1 MRQTKTAYG
10 KNGVNVVVFKID
22 GKKIIMLDGAMGTMI
37 QKIGLHSDTIPEM
50 LNLTAPDKLTAL
62 HELYLKAGSDVVSS
76 NTFSLN
82 RFKLGN
88 CGESVETLVKAGVA
102 NAKRAA
108 EKYGNRCAALDIGP
122 CGRVLKP
129 AGDLDFEEAVDVFAE
144 IVCAGRDAD
153 LIILETF
160 TDLYELKAAVL
171 AAKENSNL
179 PVIASMSF
187 EENGRTFFGATV
199 ETMATT
205 LEGLGVQAIGLN
217 CSLGPRQLAPLV
229 DRFLACS
236 TLPVIVQPNAGLPVI
251 RDGKTVFDVTKEEFA
266 DYAAG
271 FAKKGAALV
280 GGCCGTTP
288 EYLKLLKTKLQGI
301 KPSANKVRRS
311 TSVCSASKIVT
322 ADGELKIIGERLNP
336 TGKKRLR
343 RALSENDFA
352 YLLGE
357 AVKQQEQGADLLD
370 INVGLPEI
378 DEREMLADVVKEV
391 QAVTDLPLQLDSSN
405 AAALEK
411 AARIYNG
418 KPLINSVNGKKESL
432 ETILPIVKK
441 YGCAVLGLTLDENG
455 IPQTAEERAD
465 IAGRIIEAAEKLG
478 IPREN
483 VLIDCLVM
491 TVSAQQKQAVE
502 TLKAVK
508 LVKERYGVKTVL
520 GVSNISFGLPARK
533 FVNETMLS
541 LAVKNGLDFAI
552 YNPAEVKLEE
562 NEKAKAAL
570 LGEDK
575 DCEAYIAEYSDWKT
589 EETTAAATS
598 GGLQYS
604 VLHGLREEAKADAD
618 RLLAELAPLEVVE
631 QHIIP
636 ALDKVGKLYETGKL
650 FLPQLIK
657 SAEAAKYAC
666 DSVKKKLPSENN
678 ETNKKIVLATVQGDI
693 HDIGKNIA
701 KVILE
706 NYGYKVI
713 DLGRDVPAE
722 KIREAAEKHRAR
734 LVGLSALMTTTV
746 ENMAHSIELL
756 KRDYPEVKIMTGGAV
771 LTEKLACEIGADY
784 YVADAMA
791 DVRIAEKI
799 FSE

>member
-1 MRQTKTAYG
+1 MTAVFGRNEANAVEFNITK
-10 KNGVNVVVFKID
+10 D
-22 GKKIIMLDGAMGTMI
+22 KIILFDGAMGTMI
-37 QKIGLHSDTIPEM
+37 QKLGLKNDTMPEM
-50 LNLTAPDKLTAL
+50 LNLTAPNELCSL
-62 HELYLKAGSDVVSS
+62 HELYLEAGSDVVSA
-76 NTFSLN
+76 NTFSIN
-82 RFKLGN
+82 RFKTQN

-108 EKYGNRCAALDIGP
+108 AKYEKRYAALDIGP
-122 CGRVLKP
+122 CGRILKP

-144 IVCAGRDAD
+144 VVRAGKEAD

-160 TDLYELKAAVL
+160 TDLYELKAAVI
-171 AAKENSNL
+171 AAKENSDL

-187 EENGRTFFGATV
+187 EENGHSFFGATV
-199 ETMATT
+199 ETMIKT
-205 LEGLGVQAIGLN
+205 LEDMGIQAIGLN
-217 CSLGPRQLAPLV
+217 CSLGPVQLAPLV

-251 RDGKTVFDVTKEEFA
+251 RGGKTVFDVTKEDFAETVAEFA
-266 DYAAG
+266 R
-271 FAKKGAALV
+271 KGAAIV

-288 EYLKLLKTKLQGI
+288 EYIKLLKNNLKGI
-301 KPSANKVRRS
+301 KPSENKVHRF
-311 TSVCSASKIVT
+311 TAVCSASRLT
-322 ADGELKIIGERLNP
+322 AADGTLKIIGERLNP

-343 RALSENDFA
+343 QALSENDFP
-352 YLLGE
+352 YLLKE
-357 AVKQQEQGADLLD
+357 AVRQQEQGAALLD
-370 INVGLPEI
+370 VNVGLPEI
-378 DEREMLADVVKEV
+378 NEREMLANVVKEV

-405 AAALEK
+405 AEVLER

-455 IPQTAEERAD
+455 IPNSAEERAD
-465 IAGRIIEAAEKLG
+465 IAGRIIEAAERCG

-491 TVSAQQKQAVE
+491 TVSAQQKQAAE
-502 TLKAVK
+502 TLKAIK

-520 GVSNISFGLPARK
+520 GISNISFGLPARK

-552 YNPAEVKLEE
+552 YNPAEVRLEE

-575 DCEAYIAEYSDWKT
+575 DCEAYIAEYSDWKA
-589 EETTAAATS
+589 EETKAEATA

-604 VLHGLREEAKADAD
+604 VLHGLKEEAKADAD
-618 RLLAELAPLEVVE
+618 KLLSEIPPLDVVE
-631 QHIIP
+631 KHIVP
-636 ALDKVGKLYETGKL
+636 ALDKVGKMYETGRL

-657 SAEAAKYAC
+657 AAEAAKYAC
-666 DSVKKKLPSENN
+666 DSVKDKLPTGNG
-678 ETNKKIVLATVQGDI
+678 ETDKKIVLATVKGDI

-706 NYGYKVI
+706 NYGYKAI
-713 DLGRDVPAE
+713 DLGKDVAPE
-722 KIREAAEKHRAR
+722 QVCEAAKKYCVQ
-734 LVGLSALMTTTV
+734 LIGLSALMTTTV
-746 ENMAHSIELL
+746 ENMKRTIDLL
-756 KRDYPEVKIMTGGAV
+756 RRDCPNTKIMVGGAV
-771 LTEKLACEIGADY
+771 LTEKLAGEIGADFY
-784 YVADAMA
+784 ASDAMA

-799 FSE
+799 FAEH